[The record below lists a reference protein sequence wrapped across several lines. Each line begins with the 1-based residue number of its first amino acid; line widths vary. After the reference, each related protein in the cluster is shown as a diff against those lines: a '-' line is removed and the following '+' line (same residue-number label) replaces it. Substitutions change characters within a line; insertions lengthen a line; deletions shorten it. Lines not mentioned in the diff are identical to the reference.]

1 VYAGTA
7 IIRIK
12 DGPVMKKSIHPAIE
26 EIHEVRR
33 TLFKRFNRDTQTFGK
48 YLAERQRM
56 HGKADSRKVKAAA

>member
-1 VYAGTA
+1 
-7 IIRIK
+7 
-12 DGPVMKKSIHPAIE
+12 MKKSIHPAIE